1 MGLPQLKTY
10 IAEQQCLEECVEIE
24 ICRKSEFYFIDDDIT
39 FKSIGLTLPVLDIYK
54 RVDNEETREFFN
66 LKSDANPRLGN
77 RQK

>member
-39 FKSIGLTLPVLDIYK
+39 F
-54 RVDNEETREFFN
+54 
-66 LKSDANPRLGN
+66 
-77 RQK
+77 